1 MVNSHQSMT
10 PTEPKLTDDN
20 LLLEQVSCGNKK
32 SFDILFD
39 RYWESSLDSA
49 YKRTKDLDAAKDIVQ
64 EIFTQIWINRETQ
77 IDNLPAYLNVSIR
90 NRVIKFFAKQKPIH
104 PFFDAL
110 DNISERSSQ
119 ADTQLLWKEFLRS
132 YEHLLDSLPPKRR
145 DIFRLRMQDGLSTKV
160 IAITIRHS
168 EEDRTKPIGQS
179 NRNSKG
185 FTNTPFYNWDT
196 ARDFS
201 LLIIFLKNF
210 SSAWD
215 FFAFSGHVYKL
226 IALST

>member
-1 MVNSHQSMT
+1 MVNSHNSMIS
-10 PTEPKLTDDN
+10 TEPKLTDDN

-32 SFDILFD
+32 SFNILFD
-39 RYWESSLDSA
+39 RYWESSLDIA

-119 ADTQLLWKEFLRS
+119 ADAQLLWKEFLQS
-132 YEHLLDSLPPKRR
+132 YEHLLDSLPSKRR
-145 DIFRLRMQDGLSTKV
+145 DIFQLRMHDGLPTKV
-160 IAITIRHS
+160 IATQLGIARKTVQNQLGKAIETLKVSLIRLFTIG
-168 EEDRTKPIGQS
+168 I
-179 NRNSKG
+179 
-185 FTNTPFYNWDT
+185 
-196 ARDFS
+196 
-201 LLIIFLKNF
+201 LLGILA
-210 SSAWD
+210 S
-215 FFAFSGHVYKL
+215 
-226 IALST
+226 